1 MSPIS
6 FFFGPFPKLLLRDH
20 EKKMPR
26 FLSALSS
33 RLSSFSDLPDLC
45 FLASCWLKNKKQRL
59 NLLCQTNEKC
69 QQCLASMKSPF
80 SAVKKQQWNLFR
92 SGKCRA
98 VRAGAVFWG
107 RWTAGD
113 LVGVRQGSAVHLST
127 HALLVKGGLEEAWVT
142 VKLHQ
147 VEDLRTWRK
156 KSGVWVNKQQK
167 AGERRG
173 VSESDGRI
181 KRQGWSAWEKK
192 LRWWEWLNDT
202 AGHRGEE
209 TTSANI
215 WLQLMLWQVSKQLTI
230 YHVPAENIHISD
242 YTSMCLCVQYAL
254 DPLWVYASLCLC
266 LW

>member
-1 MSPIS
+1 MFLHASPACSSWQLWSWQRFWCLCSWTHQHFGSLCVAKALNSSWLRYQKATGLIINFSPRLMSPIS

-98 VRAGAVFWG
+98 VRAGAVF
-107 RWTAGD
+107 
-113 LVGVRQGSAVHLST
+113 
-127 HALLVKGGLEEAWVT
+127 
-142 VKLHQ
+142 
-147 VEDLRTWRK
+147 
-156 KSGVWVNKQQK
+156 
-167 AGERRG
+167 
-173 VSESDGRI
+173 
-181 KRQGWSAWEKK
+181 
-192 LRWWEWLNDT
+192 
-202 AGHRGEE
+202 
-209 TTSANI
+209 
-215 WLQLMLWQVSKQLTI
+215 
-230 YHVPAENIHISD
+230 
-242 YTSMCLCVQYAL
+242 
-254 DPLWVYASLCLC
+254 
-266 LW
+266 